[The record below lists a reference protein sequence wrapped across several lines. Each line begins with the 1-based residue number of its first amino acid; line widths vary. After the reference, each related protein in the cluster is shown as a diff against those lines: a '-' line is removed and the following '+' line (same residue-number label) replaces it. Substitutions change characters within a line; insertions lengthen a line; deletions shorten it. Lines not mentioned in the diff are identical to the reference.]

1 MEKTSTICL
10 ILVLFLSALAFI
22 SRPNIDSSAQQPT
35 MQQYNTTAC
44 QNNTLGP
51 ANYLTVTCKNT
62 LIKTNDTIT
71 NVDCDTSS
79 GWFILCA
86 WQQQGKQGN
95 VSSPSQISVS
105 SSMDGGQS
113 FNNTI
118 INFSNS
124 TDPAR
129 SPEVGLASNFAYL
142 KYEEMQGGNNSE
154 VKLATSS
161 DGGATFDQPINISNS
176 TTNSINSTLIV
187 NPVVG
192 NYLVTWIEQGD
203 DSVVAYCG
211 RC

>member
-1 MEKTSTICL
+1 MEKIGPICL
-10 ILVLFLSALAFI
+10 ILVLCLSLVTFI
-22 SRPNIDSSAQQPT
+22 SRPNIDSSAQQPP

-71 NVDCDTSS
+71 NLGCFSSS

-86 WQQQGKQGN
+86 WQQQGNQGN

-113 FNNTI
+113 FNSTI
-118 INFSNS
+118 VNISNS
-124 TDPAR
+124 TDPAKN
-129 SPEVGLASNFAYL
+129 PEVGLALNFGYL
-142 KYEEMQGGNNSE
+142 KYEQVVGNNSE
-154 VKLATSS
+154 VFLATSS

-192 NYLVTWIEQGD
+192 NYFVTWIEQGN
-203 DSVVAYCG
+203 DSVVVYCG

>member
-1 MEKTSTICL
+1 MEKIGTICL
-10 ILVLFLSALAFI
+10 ILMLCLSVLTFI
-22 SRPNIDSSAQQPT
+22 PWPNIDSSAQQSP
-35 MQQYNTTAC
+35 MQQYNTTSC
-44 QNNTLGP
+44 QNNTLDP

-62 LIKTNDTIT
+62 LIKTNDTIR
-71 NVDCDTSS
+71 NLDCDTSS

-86 WQQQGKQGN
+86 WQQQGNQGN
-95 VSSPSQISVS
+95 ASSPSQISVG

-113 FNNTI
+113 FNSTI

-124 TDPAR
+124 TDPAKN
-129 SPEVGLASNFAYL
+129 PEVGLALNFGYL
-142 KYEEMQGGNNSE
+142 KYEQVVGNNSE
-154 VKLATSS
+154 VFLATSS

-187 NPVVG
+187 NPGVG

>member
-1 MEKTSTICL
+1 MEKIGNICL
-10 ILVLFLSALAFI
+10 ILVLCLSVVTFI

-51 ANYLTVTCKNT
+51 PNYLTVTCKNT

-71 NVDCDTSS
+71 NLDCDTSS

-86 WQQQGKQGN
+86 WQQQGSQGN
-95 VSSPSQISVS
+95 ISSPSQISVG

-113 FNNTI
+113 FNSTKVNI
-118 INFSNS
+118 SNS

-129 SPEVGLASNFAYL
+129 NPEVGLAFNFGYL
-142 KYEEMQGGNNSE
+142 KYEQIVGNNSE
-154 VKLATSS
+154 VFLATSS
-161 DGGATFDQPINISNS
+161 DGGTTFDQPINISNS

-203 DSVVAYCG
+203 DRVVAYCG